1 MKKSGTVKG
10 LNLLCA
16 VLCAVLLVLQ
26 FVPFW
31 AEGDGQ
37 VSIGGYIWFPS
48 DHKTLDS
55 QLTAEIEGYSIGD
68 AVPLAVLLLVLSAVG
83 IVLCIL
89 KMNNA
94 LSALVPLACGLVG
107 TVGYLIQPAFRMGA
121 GWQLHCLVCVA
132 MAALA
137 AVTLATGLRRMRQ
150 Q

>member
-16 VLCAVLLVLQ
+16 VLCAVLLALQ

-31 AEGDGQ
+31 AEEDGQ

-55 QLTAEIEGYSIGD
+55 QFSAEIEGYSIGD

-137 AVTLATGLRRMRQ
+137 AVTLAAGLRRMRQ

>member
-16 VLCAVLLVLQ
+16 LLCAVLLVLQ

-55 QLTAEIEGYSIGD
+55 QFAAEIEGYTIND
-68 AVPLAVLLLVLSAVG
+68 AVPVAVLLLVLSAAG
-83 IVLCIL
+83 IVLCML
-89 KMNNA
+89 RMNNA

-107 TVGYLIQPAFRMGA
+107 TVGYLIQPVFRMGS

-137 AVTLATGLRRMRQ
+137 VVALATGLRRMRQ

>member
-1 MKKSGTVKG
+1 MKKSGTFKG

-16 VLCAVLLVLQ
+16 VLCAVLLALQ

-31 AEGDGQ
+31 AEEDGQ

-55 QLTAEIEGYSIGD
+55 QLSAEIEGYAIGD
-68 AVPLAVLLLVLSAVG
+68 VVPLAVLLLVLSAVG

-89 KMNNA
+89 RMNNA
-94 LSALVPLACGLVG
+94 LSALVPLVCGLIG
-107 TVGYLIQPAFRMGA
+107 TFGYLLQPAYRMGA

-137 AVTLATGLRRMRQ
+137 AVTLAAGLRRMRQ
-150 Q
+150 K

>member
-55 QLTAEIEGYSIGD
+55 QLSAEIEGYSIND

-137 AVTLATGLRRMRQ
+137 AVTLAAGLRRMRQ

>member
-16 VLCAVLLVLQ
+16 VLCAVLLALQ

-31 AEGDGQ
+31 AEEDGQ
-37 VSIGGYIWFPS
+37 VSISGYIWFPS

-55 QLTAEIEGYSIGD
+55 QLSAEIEGYSIGD
-68 AVPLAVLLLVLSAVG
+68 AVPMAVLLLVLSAVG
-83 IVLCIL
+83 IVLSIL
-89 KMNNA
+89 RMNNA
-94 LSALVPLACGLVG
+94 LSALVPLACGLIG
-107 TVGYLIQPAFRMGA
+107 TFGYLLQPAYRMGS

-137 AVTLATGLRRMRQ
+137 AVTLAAGLRRMRQ

>member
-16 VLCAVLLVLQ
+16 LLCAVLLVLQ

-55 QLTAEIEGYSIGD
+55 QLSAAIEGYSISS
-68 AVPLAVLLLVLSAVG
+68 AVPMAVLLLVLSAVG

-107 TVGYLIQPAFRMGA
+107 TFGYLLHPAYRMGS

-137 AVTLATGLRRMRQ
+137 AVALAAGLRRMRQ

>member
-16 VLCAVLLVLQ
+16 LLCAVLLVLQ

-37 VSIGGYIWFPS
+37 VSISGYIWFPS

-55 QLTAEIEGYSIGD
+55 QLSAEIEGYSIND
-68 AVPLAVLLLVLSAVG
+68 AVPMAVLLLVLGVAG

-107 TVGYLIQPAFRMGA
+107 TFGYLLHPAYRMGS

-137 AVTLATGLRRMRQ
+137 AVVLAAGLRRMRQ

>member
-1 MKKSGTVKG
+1 MKRFGTVKS

-16 VLCAVLLVLQ
+16 LLCAVLLVLQ

-37 VSIGGYIWFPS
+37 VSISGYIWFPS

-55 QLTAEIEGYSIGD
+55 QLSAEIEGYSIND
-68 AVPLAVLLLVLSAVG
+68 AVPMAVLLLVLSVAG

-107 TVGYLIQPAFRMGA
+107 TFGYLLHPAYRMGS

-137 AVTLATGLRRMRQ
+137 AVALAAGLRRMRQ

>member
-16 VLCAVLLVLQ
+16 LLCAVLLVLQ

-55 QLTAEIEGYSIGD
+55 QFAAEIEGYTIND
-68 AVPLAVLLLVLSAVG
+68 AVPVAVLLLVLSAVG

-89 KMNNA
+89 RMNNA
-94 LSALVPLACGLVG
+94 LSALVPLVCGRIG
-107 TVGYLIQPAFRMGA
+107 TFGYLLQPAYRMGA
-121 GWQLHCLVCVA
+121 GWQLHCLVGVA

-137 AVTLATGLRRMRQ
+137 AVTLAAGLRRMRQ

>member
-94 LSALVPLACGLVG
+94 LSALVPLVCGLIG
-107 TVGYLIQPAFRMGA
+107 TFGYLLQPAYRMGA

-137 AVTLATGLRRMRQ
+137 AVALATGLRRMRQ

>member
-16 VLCAVLLVLQ
+16 VLCAVLLALQ

-31 AEGDGQ
+31 AEEDGQ
-37 VSIGGYIWFPS
+37 VSISGYIWFPS

-55 QLTAEIEGYSIGD
+55 QLSAEIEGYSIGG
-68 AVPLAVLLLVLSAVG
+68 AVPMAVLMLVLSAVG

-89 KMNNA
+89 RMNNA
-94 LSALVPLACGLVG
+94 LSALVPLACGLIG
-107 TVGYLIQPAFRMGA
+107 TFGYLLQPAYRMGS

-137 AVTLATGLRRMRQ
+137 AVTLAAGLRRMRQ

>member
-55 QLTAEIEGYSIGD
+55 QLSAEIEGYSIND

-89 KMNNA
+89 RMNNA
-94 LSALVPLACGLVG
+94 LSALVPLACGLIG
-107 TVGYLIQPAFRMGA
+107 TFGYLLQPAYRMGA

-137 AVTLATGLRRMRQ
+137 AVTLAAGLRRMRQ